1 MSERALLA
9 AYVSLQR
16 LLTQRLALQREVE
29 TPPAELA
36 ALRSRGATRE
46 AALTANRKRRSELET
61 EYGALERETGALYE
75 EREHVRRQ
83 KSQVTN
89 MRQLQ
94 AVVSALDHVQGQID
108 EREGKL
114 KRLMEELDRIDAEA
128 RELTSE
134 SPEERA
140 QREQLEAEWA
150 ARRVASEAEL
160 EVVRARLREVQ
171 VALGPVAMEAFK
183 KLWNLR
189 KPLAVVP
196 IDQDS
201 CSACHAV
208 LRAAVLQQVRGGET
222 LQFCETC
229 RRLLYDPEQFTEP

>member
-1 MSERALLA
+1 MSERSLLA
-9 AYVSLQR
+9 AYVTLQR
-16 LLTQRLALQREVE
+16 LLTQRLTLQREVE

-36 ALRSRGATRE
+36 ALRARDAERE
-46 AALTANRKRRSELET
+46 AALTANRKRRGELEA

-89 MRQLQ
+89 MKQLQ

-108 EREGKL
+108 ERESKL
-114 KRLMEELDRIDAEA
+114 KRIMEELDALDGQAA
-128 RELTSE
+128 ELTAE
-134 SPEERA
+134 SPQERQ
-140 QREQLEAEWA
+140 QRLHLEQLWAE
-150 ARRVASEAEL
+150 RRGDSEAEL
-160 EVVRARLREVQ
+160 ERVRARLREVQ
-171 VALGPVAMEAFK
+171 LELGAAAMEAFK

-196 IDQDS
+196 LDGDS

-208 LRAAVLQQVRGGET
+208 LRAALLQLVRGGET
-222 LQFCETC
+222 LQYCETC
-229 RRLLYDPEQFTEP
+229 RRLLYDPAQFPPP